1 MSSPRP
7 IRTRILRIIVPP
19 LVALLALWAV
29 IAASSAG
36 EILGLFRTGDEW
48 QAVGVPTR
56 NLVVQL
62 QEERQLAVESAV
74 GAGGGGQDQQEQR
87 RATDAARQRL
97 RSVTASLG
105 LEDSTG
111 AVPDAVRDL
120 TQALDELDRVRA
132 AVDSGSM
139 TPLQVIDAYTQIIRL
154 GDLQTIGSDALT
166 DVPSFRMIRSLA
178 MYLSAAEHLSREH
191 ALLTISFIRDKMTPG
206 EHTAFVS
213 ATTSRRMTLE
223 NAERDMS
230 PQLRSLNL
238 AVTRSEGY
246 TRLIAAEDAV
256 LGWNLS
262 GRSPVNAEEWND
274 TVETALIA
282 HQQHGLQELNRL
294 QTEGGKLISASLWRI
309 GLVLGTALLVVAV
322 SAVVSYRFGR
332 SLISELRR
340 LQARATEMAEVD
352 LPRLVERLRRGEDV
366 DPRAEAPIHG
376 PRNQETGAQE
386 AVAHETTETLE
397 VDRVAAAFAAVR
409 RTAVEAAVGQAE
421 LRRGVGLVFLNL
433 ARRSQVLL
441 HRQLTLL
448 DAMER
453 RVEEPDTL
461 EDLFRLDHLTTRMR
475 RHAENLIILSDAVP
489 GRRWS
494 EPVPVLDVARS
505 AVLEVEEYTRVS
517 VIGSPRAPL
526 LLGAAVTDVIHLVAE
541 LVENATVFSPP
552 NTSVLV
558 RGMEAANGFALEI
571 EDRGLGLSQNSL
583 EEINARLA
591 EPPEFDLADSDR
603 LGLFVVARLAARHG
617 IKVVLRPSPYA
628 GTTAIVMLPPS
639 VLVAPEEAAEQ
650 ATVVG
655 AIREEAAA
663 MARAPLPALN
673 PVSPDAA
680 AGPRT
685 EDPARRRGGFL
696 PATPSVP
703 ATGPESRPRSVP
715 PHLPGDAPR
724 QPSAPADPTWREHA
738 PTTPGAGAAA
748 DHRGEPSGLGAADDD
763 LDGLPRRVRQ
773 ASLAPQLRRKEPQEP
788 QETSTRSPEELLEL
802 MTSMQEGWKRGRD
815 EVARRMDMWNGKESQ
830 EYGGPGV

>member
-19 LVALLALWAV
+19 LVALLALWTV
-29 IAASSAG
+29 IAVSSAG

-62 QEERQLAVESAV
+62 QEERQLAVEAV
-74 GAGGGGQDQQEQR
+74 AGAGGSQQDLQEQR
-87 RATDAARQRL
+87 RATDAARHRL
-97 RSVTASLG
+97 ESVAASLG
-105 LEDSTG
+105 LEESTG
-111 AVPDAVRDL
+111 AVPDAVRAL
-120 TQALDELDRVRA
+120 TQALGELDRMRS
-132 AVDSGSM
+132 AVDSGNM

-178 MYLSAAEHLSREH
+178 MYLSASEHLSREH
-191 ALLTISFIRDKMTPG
+191 ALLSLAFIRGTMTRG

-238 AVTRSEGY
+238 AVVRSEGY
-246 TRLIAAEDAV
+246 ARLIAAEDAV
-256 LGWNLS
+256 LGWDFS
-262 GRSPVNAEEWND
+262 GRMPVNADEWNE
-274 TVETALIA
+274 TVETALVA

-294 QTEGGKLISASLWRI
+294 QTEGAKLISASLWRI

-340 LQARATEMAEVD
+340 LQARATKMAEVD
-352 LPRLVERLRRGEDV
+352 LPRLVERLRNGEDV
-366 DPRAEAPIHG
+366 DPRAEAPT
-376 PRNQETGAQE
+376 P
-386 AVAHETTETLE
+386 VVKDTTETLE
-397 VDRVAAAFAAVR
+397 VDKVATAFAAVR

-421 LRRGVGLVFLNL
+421 LRKGVGLVFLNL
-433 ARRSQVLL
+433 ARRSQALL

-475 RHAENLIILSDAVP
+475 RHAENLIILSNAVP

-494 EPVPVLDVARS
+494 EPVPIIDVARS
-505 AVLEVEEYTRVS
+505 AVLEVEDYTRVS

-558 RGMEAANGFALEI
+558 RGMEAANGYALEI
-571 EDRGLGLSQNSL
+571 EDRGLGLSRNRL
-583 EEINARLA
+583 EEVNAKLA

-628 GTTAIVMLPPS
+628 GTTAIVMLPSS
-639 VLVAPEEAAEQ
+639 VLVTPEEAAEQ
-650 ATVVG
+650 TAVV
-655 AIREEAAA
+655 AAVREEAAA
-663 MARAPLPALN
+663 VAAARPPAVN
-673 PVSPDAA
+673 PVAPGADTRSGDSS
-680 AGPRT
+680 R
-685 EDPARRRGGFL
+685 DGF
-696 PATPSVP
+696 PATTSSVP
-703 ATGPESRPRSVP
+703 VTRPEPVP
-715 PHLPGDAPR
+715 PHPPRDAP
-724 QPSAPADPTWREHA
+724 PAGPAWREHTPA
-738 PTTPGAGAAA
+738 APGADAATGDRA
-748 DHRGEPSGLGAADDD
+748 EPSDPGTADDDD

-773 ASLAPQLRRKEPQEP
+773 ASLAPQLRHRVPQE
-788 QETSTRSPEELLEL
+788 QRETTTRSPEELLKL
-802 MTSMQEGWKRGRD
+802 MTSMQEGWKRGRG
-815 EVARRMDMWNGKESQ
+815 EVERQMDTRNSKESQ
-830 EYGGPGV
+830 EHGGPRV